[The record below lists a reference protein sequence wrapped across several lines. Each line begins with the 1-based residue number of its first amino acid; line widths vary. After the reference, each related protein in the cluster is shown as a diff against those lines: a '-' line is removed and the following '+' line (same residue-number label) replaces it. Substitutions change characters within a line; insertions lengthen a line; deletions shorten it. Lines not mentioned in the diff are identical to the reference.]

1 MILHNVVQV
10 IFLLAG
16 IVSLLA
22 SLLDWDWFF
31 TADNASFL
39 VMRLGRR
46 GARWVYGAIGAV
58 FIFAAVYFYYQIETL
73 K

>member
-1 MILHNVVQV
+1 MILHNVVQL

-16 IVSLLA
+16 IIALA
-22 SLLDWDWFF
+22 ASVFNWEWFF

-39 VMRLGRR
+39 VRKLGRN
-46 GARWVYGAIGAV
+46 GARWGYGLIGLIFIIAAI
-58 FIFAAVYFYYQIETL
+58 FFYYQIE

>member
-1 MILHNVVQV
+1 MILHNVVQL

-16 IVSLLA
+16 IIALA
-22 SLLDWDWFF
+22 ASVFNWEWFF

-39 VMRLGRR
+39 VRKLGRN
-46 GARWVYGAIGAV
+46 GARCGYGLIGLIFIIAAI
-58 FIFAAVYFYYQIETL
+58 FFYYQIE